1 MTKLYTPLWSSIM
14 SNIMLESYRI
24 IELINGNLGGRSY
37 LGENTCESNN
47 ERYVIKQFMPP
58 SKDPKLLKIS
68 HNVLETEAKPLDNL
82 SEQDDRIY
90 NLINFFEENQ
100 NFYLVRKYIT
110 GNPLDKEI
118 LPGQILKSEKVIN
131 LLLEILEI
139 LVLLHSRGII
149 HRNLKPANIIRRESD
164 NKLVLTD
171 FGAPQEAVSNI
182 VGCSEY
188 MPIEQVHGNPQFNSD
203 IYTLGIIAI
212 EALTGLTASQI
223 TAQKNHKNTSAEKII
238 WHPRRYRVNPKLANL
253 INKMV
258 DLNYHNRYQSAKDV
272 LNDLKAINQQQS
284 SFVYQKIKHK
294 ISKNSKLTVGI
305 CSLILLSGIGWY
317 FFAPRNL
324 NYAKELYKQGIKYYE
339 KTEYEQAIKLF
350 SQAININPEYAN
362 AYNSR
367 GDAYYRLGKYEKSQ
381 QDSSAAIRHNPND
394 ANAYYDR
401 GFSLYSI
408 GEYNGAI
415 IDYNQA
421 IKINPEYANAYY
433 GRGLARFQIKENRKA
448 IADLNQAIAINSKFA
463 PAYLHRGIIR
473 RKIGEK
479 LEAIKDFDQ
488 AITIN
493 SKYTEAYY
501 ERGKTQYALNDKTAA
516 QKDFTKVIEL
526 DSKYIEAYIARAD
539 VYNDLGYPKQAYE
552 DYEKAIEMNP
562 ENPTAYIQRGL
573 YRFKIKDIEGAI
585 ENYNQAIKLD
595 ATQST
600 AYNHRG
606 NAYLELGKWK
616 EAIADY
622 SKAIELNPEYAQ
634 AYYNRGLLRTDLA
647 KVPEAID
654 DFQAAADIFI
664 KIGENSNYNDALSRI
679 KELTP

>member
-1 MTKLYTPLWSSIM
+1 
-14 SNIMLESYRI
+14 MLESYRI

>member
-1 MTKLYTPLWSSIM
+1 
-14 SNIMLESYRI
+14 MLESYRI

-118 LPGQILKSEKVIN
+118 LPGQILKTEKVIN

-139 LVLLHSRGII
+139 LVLLHSSGII

-223 TAQKNHKNTSAEKII
+223 TAQKNQKNTSAEKII
-238 WHPRRYRVNPKLANL
+238 WHPRRYRVNPKLANV

-284 SFVYQKIKHK
+284 NFVYQKIKHK

-421 IKINPEYANAYY
+421 IKIKPEYANAYY

>member
-1 MTKLYTPLWSSIM
+1 MN
-14 SNIMLESYRI
+14 NIMLERYRI
-24 IELINGNLGGRSY
+24 IELLNGNLGGRTY
-37 LGENTCESNN
+37 LGEDTCESNC
-47 ERYVIKQFMPP
+47 ERYVVKQFMPP
-58 SKDPKLLKIS
+58 SKDPRLLKIS

-82 SEQDDRIY
+82 SEQDDRIQ

-100 NFYLVRKYIT
+100 NFYLVRKYII
-110 GNPLDKEI
+110 GNPLNKEI
-118 LPGQILKSEKVIN
+118 FSGQTLKSEKVLN
-131 LLLEILEI
+131 LLLEVLEI
-139 LVLLHSRGII
+139 LVLIHSRGII

-164 NKLVLTD
+164 NKLILTD

-182 VGCSEY
+182 VSSSEY
-188 MPIEQVHGNPQFNSD
+188 MPIEQVHSNPQFNSD

-223 TAQKNHKNTSAEKII
+223 TAQKNQKNTSTERII
-238 WHPRRYRVNPKLANL
+238 WYPRRYKVNPKLATV

-258 DLNYHNRYQSAKDV
+258 HLNYQNRYQSAKEV
-272 LNDLKAINQQQS
+272 LTDLKAINQQQS
-284 SFVYQKIKHK
+284 SSLYQKIKNK
-294 ISKNSKLTVGI
+294 ISKKPQLTIGI
-305 CSLILLSGIGWY
+305 AGFILLGGIGWY
-317 FFAPRNL
+317 FFAPRDL
-324 NYAKELYKQGIKYYE
+324 NYAKELYKQGITYYE
-339 KTEYEQAIKLF
+339 KAKYQQAIQLF
-350 SQAININPEYAN
+350 SQAIKINPEYAN
-362 AYNSR
+362 AYNLR
-367 GDAYYRLGKYEKSQ
+367 GDAYYRLGNYEKSQ
-381 QDSSAAIRHNPND
+381 QDSSAAIRNNSND

-401 GFSLYSI
+401 GFSLYSV

-421 IKINPEYANAYY
+421 IKLNPQYTNAYY
-433 GRGLARFQIKENRKA
+433 GRGLARFQIKENRQA
-448 IADLNQAIAINSKFA
+448 IADLNQAIQINPKFA
-463 PAYLHRGIIR
+463 PAYLYRGIIR

-493 SKYTEAYY
+493 SKYIEAYY
-501 ERGKTQYALNDKTAA
+501 ERGKTRYELNEKTTAK
-516 QKDFTKVIEL
+516 KDFTKVIEL

-562 ENPTAYIQRGL
+562 DNANAYIHRGL

-595 ATQST
+595 STQPT
-600 AYNHRG
+600 AYNNRG
-606 NAYLELGKWK
+606 NAHLELGKW
-616 EAIADY
+616 EQAMADY

-647 KVPEAID
+647 KVSEAIE

-664 KIGENSNYNDALSRI
+664 NTGEDSNYNDALSRI